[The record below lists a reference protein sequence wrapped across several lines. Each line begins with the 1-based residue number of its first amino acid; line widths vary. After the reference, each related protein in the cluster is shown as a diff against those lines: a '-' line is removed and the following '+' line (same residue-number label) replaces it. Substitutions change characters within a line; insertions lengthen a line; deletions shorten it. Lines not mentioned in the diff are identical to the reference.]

1 MEVSNLSV
9 SALKEIQTYNVNE
22 ATITSEYRMFEIR
35 ESDIESVGS
44 TSMSRKVAFFTFKY
58 VVKII
63 AFLCKKYKLIIINL
77 FLYAY

>member
-22 ATITSEYRMFEIR
+22 ATITSQYRMSEIR
-35 ESDIESVGS
+35 ESDIESATN

-63 AFLCKKYKLIIINL
+63 AFL
-77 FLYAY
+77 

>member
-1 MEVSNLSV
+1 LKSSVKLYRIEVSNLSV

-58 VVKII
+58 VEKII
-63 AFLCKKYKLIIINL
+63 AFFLINVQS
-77 FLYAY
+77 